1 MRHKACAA
9 QLTHCVKRTLMTNC
23 DALFSGTTQPLINL
37 SLHKIPGSHNI
48 KEERAAAARAPA
60 CCSTLH
66 DREILQV
73 AVLNSYQAW
82 PPTRLGEPF
91 MNKVRTWGMVQE
103 ASWRPSTY
111 IRASFYTDRSWNLE
125 KEKKKKKSPLPDAL
139 LDFSCL
145 KRGSQKLCLQ
155 LHVSLLFFVTS

>member
-9 QLTHCVKRTLMTNC
+9 QLTRCVKHTLMTNC

-37 SLHKIPGSHNI
+37 PLHKIPGRHNI
-48 KEERAAAARAPA
+48 KEERATAARAPA

-82 PPTRLGEPF
+82 PPTRLEEPF
-91 MNKVRTWGMVQE
+91 MNQVHTWGMVQE
-103 ASWRPSTY
+103 ASWGPSTY
-111 IRASFYTDRSWNLE
+111 IKASFYTDRSCNLE
-125 KEKKKKKSPLPDAL
+125 KEKKRIHCPMPSLISPAWRENPKSCVCNFTLV
-139 LDFSCL
+139 FC
-145 KRGSQKLCLQ
+145 
-155 LHVSLLFFVTS
+155 SL